1 MLRNYI
7 QAALRRAHYEIIE
20 DAEPFYGEVP
30 ELKGVWAT
38 GETLEA
44 CRDNLESTIEGW
56 LLMRL
61 SRNLSIPEVD
71 GLTVTL
77 PKEMKVA

>member
-1 MLRNYI
+1 MLRDYI
-7 QAALRRAHYEIIE
+7 RAALARAHYEIIE

-30 ELKGVWAT
+30 ELRGVWAT

-44 CRDNLESTIEGW
+44 CRDNLESTVEGW

-61 SRNLSIPEVD
+61 SRDLSISAPV
-71 GLTVTL
+71 TVRHS
-77 PKEMKVA
+77 

>member
-1 MLRNYI
+1 MLYTELMLCDYI
-7 QAALRRAHYEIIE
+7 RVTLEHAHYELIE

-44 CRDNLESTIEGW
+44 CRNNLESTIEGW
-56 LLMRL
+56 LSVCLA
-61 SRNLSIPEVD
+61 RNLNIPN
-71 GLTVTL
+71 LY
-77 PKEMKVA
+77 

>member
-7 QAALRRAHYEIIE
+7 QAALERAHYEIIE

-30 ELKGVWAT
+30 ELRGVWAT

-44 CRDNLESTIEGW
+44 CRDALESTIEGW
-56 LLMRL
+56 LLVRL
-61 SRNLSIPEVD
+61 SHNLRIPEIGEGV
-71 GLTVTL
+71 LSL
-77 PKEMKVA
+77 F

>member
-1 MLRNYI
+1 MLSDYI
-7 QAALRRAHYEIIE
+7 KAALERAHYELIE
-20 DAEPFYGEVP
+20 DEEPCYGEVP

-56 LLMRL
+56 LLVRL
-61 SRNLSIPEVD
+61 SRNLSIP
-71 GLTVTL
+71 
-77 PKEMKVA
+77 KS